1 MIDAFVNRL
10 IKQPYIIGLFQGDI
24 EDAEEQIRFM
34 LTTSSLDE
42 SEISEYFLA
51 LHNLRK

>member
-1 MIDAFVNRL
+1 MIDVIVSRL
-10 IKQPYIIGLFQGDI
+10 IKQPHIIGLFQGNI
-24 EDAEEQIRFM
+24 QDAEEQIRFM

-51 LHNLRK
+51 LHNKK